1 MSPSEAT
8 GRLSPGV
15 APSRRRP
22 PRAAGGER
30 RARAHHPS
38 RALQLGGRKQAFLPP
53 VHRGYCSRTLS
64 GGSTTPDLAVDHLIF
79 LWDGNAPCYL
89 ANRVKGCSLSQDAD
103 PVEKGA
109 APRLSGHVP
118 GLTKTVHP
126 QFLQIS
132 DSSLSRFGH

>member
-1 MSPSEAT
+1 MT

-15 APSRRRP
+15 APSRPRP
-22 PRAAGGER
+22 PGAAGGEGW
-30 RARAHHPS
+30 ARAHHPS
-38 RALQLGGRKQAFLPP
+38 RRLQLGGRKQVLLPP
-53 VHRGYCSRTLS
+53 VHRGYCSRSLS
-64 GGSTTPDLAVDHLIF
+64 GGSTTPDLAVDPLIL
-79 LWDGNAPCYL
+79 LWYGNELCYQ
-89 ANRVKGCSLSQDAD
+89 ANRVRVCSLSLDAD
-103 PVEKGA
+103 PAENGA